1 MKQRCGEFL
10 VEQAYINGKFVST
23 GATFAVDDPSCDQ
36 TLANVTVVD
45 AELTTQ
51 AIAHAK
57 AAFKTWSK
65 KTPKERGALVAKWGQ
80 LMLENKEKIGA
91 VITAE
96 NGKPYGEGMGEVAYS
111 ASFCDWA
118 SHECRRVHGE
128 TMSSPWADRR
138 IVNIKVVCRQFT
150 GLLFLQLATDRRC
163 RHDRPVELS
172 RRHDCAQSRPC
183 HCRRL
188 YRRDQATIVDAHLGV
203 GPGQAGRY
211 GRHPT
216 GCDQHCAD

>member
-138 IVNIKVVCRQFT
+138 IVNIKVGFDSSLVYYFT
-150 GLLFLQLATDRRC
+150 ISNRSALPA
-163 RHDRPVELS
+163 
-172 RRHDCAQSRPC
+172 
-183 HCRRL
+183 
-188 YRRDQATIVDAHLGV
+188 
-203 GPGQAGRY
+203 
-211 GRHPT
+211 
-216 GCDQHCAD
+216 